1 MKPSHEQPKIFGMIE
16 KSKPFITGI
25 EKVKLMDGPVTD
37 DLIDL
42 KNPTEEKILTDRN
55 FKNSPRLMGLQLKE
69 MILGTGKSA
78 SLSLAMQPQGQHL
91 MYLKTTVPENAREGD
106 VLRLDVVQRDVRS
119 KKIIG
124 GIALIIN
131 VKK

>member
-25 EKVKLMDGPVTD
+25 EKVKLMDGPVTN

-42 KNPTEEKILTDRN
+42 NNPTEEKILTDRN
-55 FKNSPRLMGLQLKE
+55 FKKSPRLMGLQLKE

-124 GIALIIN
+124 VIA
-131 VKK
+131 

>member
-25 EKVKLMDGPVTD
+25 EKVKLMDGPVTN

-42 KNPTEEKILTDRN
+42 NNPTEEKILTDRN
-55 FKNSPRLMGLQLKE
+55 FKKSPRLMGLQLKE

>member
-42 KNPTEEKILTDRN
+42 NNLC
-55 FKNSPRLMGLQLKE
+55 FLL
-69 MILGTGKSA
+69 
-78 SLSLAMQPQGQHL
+78 
-91 MYLKTTVPENAREGD
+91 
-106 VLRLDVVQRDVRS
+106 
-119 KKIIG
+119 
-124 GIALIIN
+124 
-131 VKK
+131 

>member
-1 MKPSHEQPKIFGMIE
+1 
-16 KSKPFITGI
+16 
-25 EKVKLMDGPVTD
+25 
-37 DLIDL
+37 
-42 KNPTEEKILTDRN
+42 
-55 FKNSPRLMGLQLKE
+55 MGLQLKE
-69 MILGTGKSA
+69 MILGAGKSA

-91 MYLKTTVPENAREGD
+91 MYLKTTVPEIAREGD